1 MNWIYGIANFLWSYV
16 IAYILIGVGVLFTI
30 KLGVPQIKYFTRG
43 LKVMKTSIKSS
54 DDGISGFAS
63 LCSAVGTQVGTGSL
77 VGVASALAAGGP
89 GAIFWMWITAL
100 FGMVISFSE
109 VVLGQLFREKREDG
123 TFIGGPAYYL
133 EKGLKNKGMAI
144 TISLLYVLAIG
155 MAIASMQTHSI
166 ANAFS
171 NVVDINPIIPGIA
184 VIILTGIV
192 IIGGAKR
199 LVNVSS
205 LIVPF
210 MAMAY
215 ILIVLFIIVT
225 NISLLPSMFM
235 LIIKSAF
242 TAQAAVGGVVGHTV
256 MQAFRNGIARGLFSN
271 DAGNGAGAILHSTA
285 EVKHP
290 VEQGFLGMIGTF
302 ITTCIICSM
311 TAFAILFTG
320 ALSSNAEGISL
331 LQEAFYNAIGVSGR
345 WIVFFAMF
353 LFGFTT
359 LLGDIFC
366 GESNIVYIFKEKAK
380 MPIWIYRI
388 ILVVIL
394 IVSCTVPLNAVWA
407 AIDTL
412 VGLILF
418 INLYALLR
426 LYKYVKYVFLNYTWQ
441 LENGNEQPEFDREID
456 IMDVDLA
463 DYKNIKKK
471 I

>member
-1 MNWIYGIANFLWSYV
+1 MSFIYEVANFLWSYV

-30 KLGVPQIKYFTRG
+30 KLGAPQFKYFSRG
-43 LKVMKTSIKSS
+43 LKIMKKSVKSS
-54 DDGISGFAS
+54 EDGISGFAS

-77 VGVASALAAGGP
+77 VGVASALATGGP

-109 VVLGQLFREKREDG
+109 VILGQLFRVKTEDG
-123 TFIGGPAYYL
+123 TFRGGPAYYI
-133 EKGLKNKGMAI
+133 EKGLKNKGAGI
-144 TISLLYVLAIG
+144 VISVLYILAIG

-166 ANAFS
+166 ANAFA
-171 NVVDINPIIPGIA
+171 NVVAINPIFPGIA
-184 VIILTGIV
+184 VIILTGLVIV
-192 IIGGAKR
+192 GGAKR
-199 LVNVSS
+199 LVDVSS

-210 MAMAY
+210 MAIAY
-215 ILIVLFIIVT
+215 ILIVLFIIFT
-225 NISLLPSMFM
+225 NISLLPSMFV
-235 LIIKSAF
+235 LIVKSAF
-242 TAQAAVGGVVGHTV
+242 TTQAAVGGVVGHTV

-290 VEQGFLGMIGTF
+290 VEQGFLGMVGTF

-320 ALSSNAEGISL
+320 ALSSGAEGINL
-331 LQEAFYNAIGVSGR
+331 LQEAFYNAIGISGR
-345 WIVFFAMF
+345 WIVFLAMF

-359 LLGDIFC
+359 LLGDIFI
-366 GESNIVYIFKEKAK
+366 GESNIIYIFKEKSRT
-380 MPIWIYRI
+380 PIWIYRI
-388 ILVVIL
+388 ILVI
-394 IVSCTVPLNAVWA
+394 SCTVPLNAVWA

-418 INLYALLR
+418 INLFALLK
-426 LYKYVKYVFLNYTWQ
+426 LYKYVKYSFLNYTWQ
-441 LENGNEQPEFDREID
+441 LENGIEDPIFNREID
-456 IMDVDLA
+456 IVEVDLS